1 MESSAP
7 RAATFAAVSTA
18 LQKNIALVLQLLTI
32 LSVGVTLE
40 GQSAAHFRRCEQ
52 LSTQLSA
59 AMPAPADYLGFHRVS
74 GAGMMVDPP
83 PLLFDGVLVPSP
95 EEICVR
101 AVLERV
107 SAEDHAVFVRPARI
121 RSAQLDCWCNTCRV
135 RHHQPAN
142 LQV

>member
-1 MESSAP
+1 VEPSAP
-7 RAATFAAVSTA
+7 RAATFTSFSAA
-18 LQKNIALVLQLLTI
+18 LQKNISLVLQLLTI

-40 GQSAAHFRRCEQ
+40 GQSAAHFHRCEQ
-52 LSTQLSA
+52 LSTHLSA
-59 AMPAPADYLGFHRVS
+59 TADYLGFHRVG

-107 SAEDHAVFVRPARI
+107 VAEDHAVFVRPAHI
-121 RSAQLDCWCNTCRV
+121 RSAQLECWCNTCRA
-135 RHHQPAN
+135 RHLQPAN
-142 LQV
+142 LRV